1 MQLEAFQAPLFK
13 QIRSGHYAPQFAA
26 IEALT
31 PDVAS
36 IDLGDC
42 VTIQTRSGEDYEALA
57 RSLMPWR
64 KGPFKINNLLIDSEW
79 RSFVKYNLLLPH
91 LDLAGKRVLD
101 VGCNNGYYLFR
112 MLSLKPE
119 SLTGFDPSALF
130 YLQFLFIDR
139 FVRSRIRYELLGVQ
153 HLPEYGQRFDTV
165 FCLGV
170 LYHRPD
176 PIGTLKALSSALEK
190 GGELILDTFMIE
202 GGEEYCLS
210 PKARYS
216 KIPNIW
222 FIPTVPALFNWLE
235 RTGFE
240 AMRVLEKKPTDAS
253 EQRKTAWI
261 EGESLEHFLDPG
273 DPGKTVEGY
282 PAPVRVYISAR
293 RR

>member
-1 MQLEAFQAPLFK
+1 MQLEQFKAPLLK
-13 QIRSGHYAPQFAA
+13 QLVSGHYAAHYGA
-26 IEALT
+26 VSVLS
-31 PDVAS
+31 PDVTG

-42 VTIQTRSGEDYEALA
+42 VTVQTRSGESYEPLA

-64 KGPFKINNLLIDSEW
+64 KGPFKINDLLIDSEW

-91 LDLAGKRVLD
+91 LNLAGKRVLD

-112 MLSLKPE
+112 MLGLKPE

-139 FVRSRIRYELLGVQ
+139 FIRSNIRYELLGVQ

-165 FCLGV
+165 LCLGV

-176 PIGTLKALSSALEK
+176 PIGTLKALASALEK

-202 GGEEYCLS
+202 GEGDYCLT
-210 PKARYS
+210 PKERYS

-240 AMRVLEKKPTDAS
+240 AVRVLETKPTDAS

-261 EGESLEHFLDPG
+261 EGESLESFLDPQN
-273 DPGKTVEGY
+273 PAKTVEGY